1 MKEEKQIEKI
11 LESNQ
16 VSVMQVPMLHS
27 DDYGK
32 TAKEIASLY
41 EGWYPGEFVEWL
53 AFKSHGNFET
63 KFELHK
69 YWDGTVNEWRATF
82 RKFTGLEWK
91 DITLPDLFKY
101 WKDNVEGK

>member
-1 MKEEKQIEKI
+1 MKDEKQIEKI

-41 EGWYPGEFVEWL
+41 EGWYPKEFIFWMNKYITQYRYECD
-53 AFKSHGNFET
+53 KSEIFFYGS
-63 KFELHK
+63 
-69 YWDGTVNEWRATF
+69 
-82 RKFTGLEWK
+82 WK
-91 DITLPDLFKY
+91 SLPALFKY
-101 WKDNVEGK
+101 WQDNVEGK